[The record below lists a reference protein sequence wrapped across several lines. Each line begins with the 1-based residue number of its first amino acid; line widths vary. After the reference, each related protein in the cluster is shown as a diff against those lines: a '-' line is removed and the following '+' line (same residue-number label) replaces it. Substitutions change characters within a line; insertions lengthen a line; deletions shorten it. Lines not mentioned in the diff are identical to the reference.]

1 MPRYSWKGIR
11 TDGSPCAGTQEAST
25 PQELSEQLLKD
36 RIAMLE
42 ATSTDKQKCAFFNKK
57 ITMHDKTIFFE
68 YLAFMLDSG
77 VQIVPALSVS
87 LKLPLQATFH
97 TTTRALIHDIEQ
109 GKNFSQALTAHPH
122 IFPPNNVYLVTNA
135 EKTGKL
141 SLVCKHLAEQY
152 KQHDERNQQ
161 IKAALLMPS
170 ITLGIALL
178 LISGIFIFI
187 MPQFQALYASTG
199 KTLPPIT
206 QYIFKIG
213 DFLRSGYMLG
223 FIAGVIAISITIK
236 ISLKNRYKKYIDYL
250 VVFIY
255 PLYPLPLEKE
265 RIVFL
270 EELTLFLTSGVPLAQ
285 ALEHVEKTT
294 NNTIFQEKIKIM
306 HNAILE
312 GKTLAHA
319 MQDVGKPFFDEQ
331 LIALLSVGHISGNIA
346 LILERTAQAYAK
358 QMSKKIYKSISFL
371 PIILIILTGLIIGIM
386 MLAIYLPIFN
396 FGSLLGA

>member
-11 TDGSPCAGTQEAST
+11 DDGSPCAGTQEAST
-25 PQELSEQLLKD
+25 PQALSEQLLKD
-36 RIAMLE
+36 HIAMLE
-42 ATSTDKQKCAFFNKK
+42 AISTDKQKFALFNKK
-57 ITMHDKTIFFE
+57 ITMHDKAIFFE
-68 YLAFMLDSG
+68 YLAFMLDNG

-97 TTTRALIHDIEQ
+97 ATTRILIHDIEQ

-122 IFPPNNVYLVTNA
+122 IFPPSNVYLVANA

-141 SLVCKHLAEQY
+141 AFICKHLAEQY
-152 KQHDERNQQ
+152 KQHHERNQQ
-161 IKAALLMPS
+161 IKAALLLPS

-187 MPQFQALYASTG
+187 MPQFQSLYASTG
-199 KTLPPIT
+199 KNLPPIT

-213 DFLRSGYMLG
+213 NFLRSGYMLTTVIVLI
-223 FIAGVIAISITIK
+223 IAGASAKVF
-236 ISLKNRYKKYIDYL
+236 LKNRLKKYFDSFTVL
-250 VVFIY
+250 VY

-270 EELTLFLTSGVPLAQ
+270 EGLALFLTSGVPLAQ
-285 ALEHVEKTT
+285 ALEHTEKTT
-294 NNTIFQEKIKIM
+294 NNIIFQEKIRTL
-306 HNAILE
+306 HQQILE
-312 GKTLAHA
+312 GKTLAQA
-319 MQDVGKPFFDEQ
+319 MLDVGNPFFDEQ

-346 LILERTAQAYAK
+346 LILERTAQAYANH
-358 QMSKKIYKSISFL
+358 MSKKMHKSISFL

-386 MLAIYLPIFN
+386 MIAIYLPIFN
-396 FGSLLGA
+396 LGSLLGI